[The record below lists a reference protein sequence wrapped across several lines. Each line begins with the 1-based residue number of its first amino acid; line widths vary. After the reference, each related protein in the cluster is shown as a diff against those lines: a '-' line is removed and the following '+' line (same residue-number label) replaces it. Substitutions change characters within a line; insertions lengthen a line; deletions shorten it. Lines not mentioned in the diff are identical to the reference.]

1 MRTFTLRLFPD
12 DNLKLG
18 LQNFIVE
25 KNIAAAAVITCV
37 GSLKQVAL
45 RMANEKN
52 ATTYTEKFEI
62 VSLVGTLSINGS
74 HLHMAI
80 SDRNGLVRGGHLLNG
95 CLIFTTAEIVI
106 AVFDDVT
113 YLREFDDVTGFK
125 ELVVKPLE

>member
-1 MRTFTLRLFPD
+1 MRTFTLRLMPND
-12 DNLKLG
+12 DLKLG
-18 LQNFIVE
+18 LQKFIVE

-74 HLHMAI
+74 HLHLAI
-80 SDRNGLVRGGHLLNG
+80 SDHNGLVRGGHLLDG

-125 ELVVKPLE
+125 ELVVKPLD